1 MGPFLRQHEKNV
13 ATSLF
18 EPQIGTKTLAAL
30 CRRLSLALGAGV
42 DIRNVWL
49 RETNNASGGSRA
61 RFEQI
66 RQSVAEGAS
75 VTDGLAPTGNYFPE
89 MFREL
94 VRVGEQTGNLPEVF
108 RQLADHYDQQLKMKR
123 DFLSAISWPL
133 IELSLSLAV
142 VGGLIYLMGAMPQLA
157 KSGIDLLGFGLKGAS
172 GLAIYLMFLAAVAAV
187 VFVIYRATVRGKL
200 WVAPVQRTIM
210 AIPKLGTALETMAL
224 ARLAWAL
231 HVTLNTG
238 MDVRD
243 ALRLSL
249 ATTHNA
255 LYTQHTK
262 RVLLAISRGHD
273 IHAAFS
279 STNVFPLEFLASVQV
294 GEESGRLVESMEHL
308 AGLYQ
313 DQAKGAMNTLTV
325 LMGMA
330 VFGLVAGIIIFLVF
344 RIFGAAY
351 LGPINDA
358 LNMKK

>member
-1 MGPFLRQHEKNV
+1 V

-18 EPQIGTKTLAAL
+18 EPQIGTKPLAAL

-42 DIRNVWL
+42 DVRNVWL
-49 RETNNASGGSRA
+49 RETKNAHGGSRA
-61 RFEQI
+61 RFEKI
-66 RQSVAEGAS
+66 RQSVAAGATIS
-75 VTDGLAPTGNYFPE
+75 DGLAPTGNYFPE

-94 VRVGEQTGNLPEVF
+94 VRVGEQTGHLPEVF

-123 DFLSAISWPL
+123 TFLSAISWPL
-133 IELSLSLAV
+133 VELGLALAV

-172 GLAIYLMFLAAVAAV
+172 GLAVYLLFLAAVAAV
-187 VFVIYRATVRGKL
+187 VFVIYRATVRGML
-200 WVAPVQRTIM
+200 WVAPVQRAIM
-210 AIPKLGTALETMAL
+210 AIPRLGTALETMAL

-249 ATTHNA
+249 ATTHNV
-255 LYTQHTK
+255 LYTQHTP
-262 RVLLAISRGHD
+262 RVLNAISRGHD

-308 AGLYQ
+308 AEQYQ
-313 DQAKGAMNTLTV
+313 DQARGAMNTLTI
-325 LMGMA
+325 LMGLGVTGLIAA
-330 VFGLVAGIIIFLVF
+330 VIIFLIFRVF
-344 RIFGAAY
+344 GTYTGA
-351 LGPINDA
+351 INDA
-358 LNMKK
+358 LKMKP